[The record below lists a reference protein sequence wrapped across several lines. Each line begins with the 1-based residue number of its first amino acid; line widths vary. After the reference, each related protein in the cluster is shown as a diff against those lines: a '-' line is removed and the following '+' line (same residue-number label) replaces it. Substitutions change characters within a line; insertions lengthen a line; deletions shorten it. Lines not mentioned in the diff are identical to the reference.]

1 MRNSNVDSSSM
12 LSHIVIGLTVI
23 IFYKLVKHF
32 KLSEKFKYMNTNNGN
47 TYENFYSDTV
57 SQSINDFISNNNI
70 NIITSEQAAALS
82 PSDLTA
88 YNNNITTL
96 IDNINQLKQQ
106 MQSPQVAN
114 QITPENLNT
123 LDLSA
128 QQQYQ
133 MFQINYLQDQIK
145 KSQDTINAKTVASSS
160 QNYKPIKIFS
170 SCVVSNTNGTT
181 IVASGSIG
189 SLSLAGFIAVGQG
202 TSNSIASS
210 TDGTTWAAR
219 GGYTGL
225 FDFSTGIAY
234 GNNLWVAVGSG
245 TSHSVATSTDGINWS
260 GKGITIFSSSGT
272 GIAYNGSNLWV
283 AVGSGTTNTVAT
295 SPDGFTWTGK
305 GSTIFQDA
313 GLPTVLKRGR

>member
-1 MRNSNVDSSSM
+1 MVLILDLIAILFIVILSYCLCMRNSNVDSSSM
-12 LSHIVIGLTVI
+12 LSHIVIGLSVI

-181 IVASGSIG
+181 TVEQPVNNSNTSSMNPNMALTQN
-189 SLSLAGFIAVGQG
+189 SLERTALSPAAQNMMTTINQSSNQTAGPALNM
-202 TSNSIASS
+202 S
-210 TDGTTWAAR
+210 
-219 GGYTGL
+219 
-225 FDFSTGIAY
+225 
-234 GNNLWVAVGSG
+234 
-245 TSHSVATSTDGINWS
+245 
-260 GKGITIFSSSGT
+260 SSSG
-272 GIAYNGSNLWV
+272 AFGSFLANLSKF
-283 AVGSGTTNTVAT
+283 GSANINA
-295 SPDGFTWTGK
+295 
-305 GSTIFQDA
+305 
-313 GLPTVLKRGR
+313 